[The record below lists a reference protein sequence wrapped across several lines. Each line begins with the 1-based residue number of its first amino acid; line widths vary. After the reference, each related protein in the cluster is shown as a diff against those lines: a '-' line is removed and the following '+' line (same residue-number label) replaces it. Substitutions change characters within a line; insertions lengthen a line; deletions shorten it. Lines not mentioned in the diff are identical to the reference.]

1 MIQIENTPNPNAL
14 KFLSKRKISEIGAQ
28 EFQKKDI
35 KNTDNHFI
43 KSLFDFEGIDII
55 LISEDFISVK
65 KNDDVKWD
73 TLKPA
78 IISSINDYF
87 ERNKNPI
94 LIKKNK
100 IDNKTKDEN
109 DDLIVTKIK
118 EVLDSKIRPAV
129 SRDGGDIK
137 FVSFDKGT
145 VKVELRGSCSG
156 CPSSLVTLK
165 KGVQNLLCHY
175 VSEVKNVEAN

>member
-1 MIQIENTPNPNAL
+1 M
-14 KFLSKRKISEIGAQ
+14 
-28 EFQKKDI
+28 
-35 KNTDNHFI
+35 
-43 KSLFDFEGIDII
+43 
-55 LISEDFISVK
+55 
-65 KNDDVKWD
+65 
-73 TLKPA
+73 
-78 IISSINDYF
+78 
-87 ERNKNPI
+87 
-94 LIKKNK
+94 
-100 IDNKTKDEN
+100 DEN